1 MANLVPEGEAFYGIQ
16 LPIQTLTRTLADPW
30 EDDATPEDLAR
41 VARTAEDA
49 GLDFVGVCDHVAVP
63 DNDYAAHMR
72 TTWYDPVAT
81 LAWLGAQ
88 TQSIHLLSVVWVA
101 AYRHPLLTASTFGTL
116 AHLTDDRVIL
126 GVGAG
131 HVEAEFEAL
140 GVDFHHRGRI
150 LDECIDAVRGAY
162 ADRYISYRGDHFSY
176 ADVGVSPGPPSGDLP
191 IWVGGA
197 GKAAWQRTGRRG
209 DGYIPM
215 GASRDQYPEIID
227 TIRRSAEK
235 AERGDARFDVGI
247 MPGWAYIGDPPDDLP
262 PAWLTGSPERIAEE
276 LRADREAGANAFHL
290 KFRGRTLEEYL
301 DQLAAFGAEV
311 RPLL

>member
-1 MANLVPEGEAFYGIQ
+1 MASITPEGGALYGIQ

-30 EDDATPEDLAR
+30 EDDATPADLLR
-41 VARTAEDA
+41 VAQAAEAA

-63 DNDYAAHMR
+63 DDEYASGMR

-81 LAWLGAQ
+81 LAWLGAR
-88 TQSIHLLSVVWVA
+88 TESIRLLSVVLIA
-101 AYRHPLLTASTFGTL
+101 AYRHPLLTASSFGTL
-116 AHLTDDRVIL
+116 AHLTDERVIL

-131 HVEAEFEAL
+131 HVEGEFAAL
-140 GVDFHHRGRI
+140 GVDYHRRGKL

-162 ADRYISYRGDHFSY
+162 VDTYVSHDGPQYSYR
-176 ADVGVSPGPPSGDLP
+176 DVGVSPGPASSDLP

-197 GKAAWQRTGRRG
+197 GSAAWKRTGRRG

-227 TIRRSAEK
+227 TIRRAADE
-235 AERGDARFDVGI
+235 AGRPDATFDIGI
-247 MPGWAYIGDPPDDLP
+247 MPGWAYIGKPPDDLP
-262 PAWLTGSPERIAEE
+262 PAWLTGDPEHIAAE
-276 LRADREAGANAFHL
+276 LQADRDAGANVFHL
-290 KFRGRTLEEYL
+290 KFRGRTIEEYL
-301 DQLAAFGAEV
+301 DQLAAFGEQV

>member
-1 MANLVPEGEAFYGIQ
+1 MANVVPEGEALYGIQ

-30 EDDATPEDLAR
+30 EDDATPADLLR
-41 VARTAEDA
+41 VAQAAEAA

-63 DNDYAAHMR
+63 DDEYSANMR

-81 LAWLGAQ
+81 LAWLGAH
-88 TQSIHLLSVVWVA
+88 TERVRLLSVVWIA
-101 AYRHPLLTASTFGTL
+101 PYRHPLLTASSFGTL
-116 AHLTDDRVIL
+116 AHLTGDRVIL

-131 HVEAEFEAL
+131 HVEGEFTAL
-140 GVDFHHRGRI
+140 GVDFRRRGRL
-150 LDECIDAVRGAY
+150 LDECIDAVRGAWTAPY
-162 ADRYISYRGDHFSY
+162 VSHRGDAYAY

-191 IWVGGA
+191 IWVGGSGA
-197 GKAAWQRTGRRG
+197 AAWRRTGQRG

-215 GASRDQYPEIID
+215 GAARDQYPEIID
-227 TIRRSAEK
+227 TIRRSADE
-235 AERGDARFDVGI
+235 AGRDDARFDVGI

-276 LRADREAGANAFHL
+276 LRADRGVGANVFHL
-290 KFRGRTLEEYL
+290 KFRGRTLEEFL
-301 DQLAAFGAEV
+301 DQLAAFGEQV